1 MDGAAFAEHRV
12 LGRWF
17 SGLVGGGR
25 TRLSP
30 WPRLD
35 DEGKRRAVRMPSLL
49 RAHEV
54 VHGTKL
60 ATNFSRIGRRARP
73 QNSGPAIEGC
83 SNPVRFTASLSK
95 RFPQRALYF
104 SQVSAIRRAMARSP
118 TLGMRPWLQMTCFAP
133 ICTSLAVF
141 IHAIGSARRNQS

>member
-1 MDGAAFAEHRV
+1 MGGSERASRRRVSVHLARSRKRDHEHECRRLMDGAAFAEHRV

-118 TLGMRPWLQMTCFAP
+118 TLG
-133 ICTSLAVF
+133 
-141 IHAIGSARRNQS
+141 